1 MFECRLWVWNVFWP
15 RGDRLKLIMN
25 LIFFFFL
32 FYYSFSVFQ
41 AYATIPGFKSCVR
54 WRLSTITTKLATWY
68 SKYTLRT
75 CAGPPLNIQC
85 HLLNLPPYYQTRAK
99 LGAALQ
105 TAMSFSDSVTFF
117 LPSPYS
123 ATKPNFFGMVHPVIK
138 WSIQYSYLI
147 TRLMHALCLFLKSNW
162 TLNKL

>member
-1 MFECRLWVWNVFWP
+1 MTNYWIEA
-15 RGDRLKLIMN
+15 
-25 LIFFFFL
+25 FFSVLLFFL
-32 FYYSFSVFQ
+32 CISGLCYNPRIQ
-41 AYATIPGFKSCVR
+41 
-54 WRLSTITTKLATWY
+54 KLCDMETFDHHNKIGY
-68 SKYTLRT
+68 LIRNLNYTLRT

-147 TRLMHALCLFLKSNW
+147 TRLMHALCLFLQSN
-162 TLNKL
+162 